1 MQRIA
6 VIAKLRPG
14 TSDKAAELIEGG
26 PPFDPSKHGVERHSV
41 FLAADTV
48 VFVFEG
54 GQVNSLFA
62 ALGGTDEQAVLAEW
76 EPLLEG
82 TPVIAR
88 AAYHW
93 VSPERGLQETW
104 GE

>member
-6 VIAKLRPG
+6 VIAKLRAG
-14 TSDKAAELIEGG
+14 TSEKAAELIEGG
-26 PPFDPSKHGVERHSV
+26 PPFEPAKHGVERHSV
-41 FLAADTV
+41 FLGPDTV

-62 ALGGTDEQAVLAEW
+62 ALGGANEQAVLAEW

-82 TPVIAR
+82 TPAIAR
-88 AAYHW
+88 VAYHW
-93 VSPERGLQETW
+93 DNPDRRLQEGW